1 MYSCLLA
8 FKSSSA
14 YIALLQEEKK
24 VLEEIYAQLKN
35 KLVKESGGEENQLEF
50 FARIEFD
57 IDSYFNNAKDVIDFR
72 KGGYHRG
79 EETLLKEI
87 RSIADKIELAE
98 PSDLFT
104 LIDELYKTFES
115 DESSETLEISQQLSK
130 RKTKLDFYKW
140 IFDVSDFNVAY
151 GIRFQGT
158 DIELL
163 SPGKKGIVLLL
174 MYLALDTES
183 SAPLLIDQ
191 PEENLDNKSVY
202 AHLIEYFR
210 KAKKRRQIIIITHN
224 PNLVLNTGADQVIV
238 ANFEDNQNVYSAK
251 LTYISGSIENSFV
264 NKAAGIPLREQGIRE
279 HGLDVIEGGKTAFL
293 KRGEKWNLRN

>member
-1 MYSCLLA
+1 
-8 FKSSSA
+8 
-14 YIALLQEEKK
+14 
-24 VLEEIYAQLKN
+24 
-35 KLVKESGGEENQLEF
+35 
-50 FARIEFD
+50 
-57 IDSYFNNAKDVIDFR
+57 
-72 KGGYHRG
+72 
-79 EETLLKEI
+79 LKEI

-115 DESSETLEISQQLSK
+115 DESGETLEISQQLSK

-224 PNLVLNTGADQVIV
+224 PNLVLNTDAEQVIV
-238 ANFEDNQNVYSAK
+238 ANFEANPNVYSAR

-279 HGLDVIEGGKTAFL
+279 HGLDVLEGGKTAFL